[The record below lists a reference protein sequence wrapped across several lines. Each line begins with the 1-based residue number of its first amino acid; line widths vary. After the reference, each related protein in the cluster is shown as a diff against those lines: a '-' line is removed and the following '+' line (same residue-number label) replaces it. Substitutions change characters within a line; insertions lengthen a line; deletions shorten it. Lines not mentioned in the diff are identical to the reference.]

1 MKSRLIE
8 RANHALDRHLP
19 EKRLFLKS
27 DTSTRFVRLRPLTQ
41 AAIIATTGLLVTWT
55 AIVSAVFFIDAI
67 NAGSNRDQV
76 ARASQAYQDRLNA
89 MSSERDSRA
98 LEAQAAHERFGVAMT
113 QVSAMQSQLLA
124 SEERRRE
131 LETAVNVIQSTLRRT
146 ISERDDALEEVAQLT
161 AEMTDENGSLQSAAS
176 RQRDLEQVL
185 ALLTEALQETAEGR
199 DTTHDLIAEAR
210 TQIQDLEFQAAL
222 SAERNERIFT
232 QVEDAVA
239 MSLEPLDAMFR
250 AAGLP
255 TDSILETVRRG
266 YSGQGGPLTPITF
279 STSNGQPDPVSL
291 RANEVLEDLDAVN
304 LYRIAAES
312 LPFSYPVQGAARRTS
327 GYGYRNDPIQGG
339 RRMHEGQDF
348 AGPVG
353 TSIVAAADGT
363 VVFAG
368 RRGAY
373 GNMIEIRHAMGYTT
387 RYAHLSRIRVTRGER
402 VSRGD
407 RIGDMGNTGR
417 STGSH
422 LHYEVRQN
430 GNPTNPMTFITA
442 GRNVF

>member
-1 MKSRLIE
+1 MKLRLIE
-8 RANHALDRHLP
+8 RANHALDRYLP

-27 DTSTRFVRLRPLTQ
+27 DTGTRFVRLRPLTQ
-41 AAIIATTGLLVTWT
+41 AAIVTTTGLLVTWT
-55 AIVSAVFFIDAI
+55 AIVTAVFFIDAI
-67 NAGSNRDQV
+67 NAGSNREQV
-76 ARASQAYQDRLNA
+76 ARASQAYQERLNA
-89 MSSERDSRA
+89 MSHERDSRA
-98 LEAQAAHERFGVAMT
+98 MEAQAAHERFGVAMT

-146 ISERDDALEEVAQLT
+146 IAERDDALSEVAQLSSELSSET
-161 AEMTDENGSLQSAAS
+161 GQSFSAAS
-176 RQRDLEQVL
+176 RQRDLEHVL
-185 ALLTEALQETAEGR
+185 ALLTEALEETAEGR
-199 DTTHDLIAEAR
+199 DTSQDLIAQAR
-210 TQIQDLEFQAAL
+210 SQIQELEFQAAL

-232 QVEDAVA
+232 QIEDAVA

-279 STSNGQPDPVSL
+279 STSNGTPDPVSL
-291 RANEVLEDLDAVN
+291 RANDVLEDLDAIN

-312 LPFSYPVQGAARRTS
+312 LPFTYPVIGAARRSS
-327 GYGYRNDPIQGG
+327 GFGYRRDPFNGT
-339 RRMHEGQDF
+339 RRMHEGVDF

-353 TSIVAAADGT
+353 TPLVAAADG
-363 VVFAG
+363 VVTFAG

-373 GNMIEIRHAMGYTT
+373 GNMIEIRHTMGYTT
-387 RYAHLSRIRVTRGER
+387 RYAHLSRIRVNRGET

-422 LHYEVRQN
+422 LHYEVRLN
-430 GNPTNPMTFITA
+430 GTPINPMTFITA